1 MLFLTGFGKV
11 QKTLIMLDRDYIILF
26 NVVSNFVC
34 RYVIQLAKD
43 WCFDSTVCSSCL
55 IFSRTLLSISLIFS
69 SMAFTRFSII
79 ENICTCFE
87 LNKRAR
93 FYEFIIISL

>member
-11 QKTLIMLDRDYIILF
+11 QKTLIMLDRDYIIFF

-55 IFSRTLLSISLIFS
+55 IFR
-69 SMAFTRFSII
+69 
-79 ENICTCFE
+79 E
-87 LNKRAR
+87 L
-93 FYEFIIISL
+93 FCLFH